1 MTLMLRDARET
12 DLDQLLGMNNA
23 AGAAILPI
31 DGARMRH
38 LFRQAAYFRVAQ
50 IDDHLAGFLIG
61 LDANAD
67 YDSTNFRFFAD
78 RYPAFTYIDRIVI
91 AAAYRGVGLGRV
103 FYADVQSYA
112 EIRSPWLTCEV
123 MLEPRNDAVVLFH
136 GADGFHEIGQHSMP
150 GGQHVS
156 LLAKELCSYPYVA
169 RTYGTSLPDETWLR
183 GRRDVMSALPL
194 AASAS

>member
-1 MTLMLRDARET
+1 MTLSLRDAREA

-31 DGARMRH
+31 DGSRMRH
-38 LFRQAAYFRVAQ
+38 LFREAAYFRVAQ

-61 LDANAD
+61 LDAGAD
-67 YDSTNFRFFAD
+67 YDSSNYGFFSQ

-112 EIRSPWLTCEV
+112 EVRSPWLACEV

-136 GADGFHEIGQHSMP
+136 GTYGFQEVGQHCMP
-150 GGQHVS
+150 GGEHVS

-169 RTYGTSLPDETWLR
+169 RTYGQQLPDEPWLR
-183 GRRDVMSALPL
+183 GRRDAVASLPK
-194 AASAS
+194 AASAV

>member
-1 MTLMLRDARET
+1 MTLTLRDARET

-31 DGARMRH
+31 DGTRMRH

-61 LDANAD
+61 LDADAD
-67 YDSTNFRFFAD
+67 YDSTNFRFFAE
-78 RYPAFTYIDRIVI
+78 RYATFTYIDRIVI
-91 AAAYRGVGLGRV
+91 AAPYRGLGLGRV

-112 EIRSPWLTCEV
+112 EVRSPWLSCEV

-136 GADGFHEIGQHSMP
+136 GADGFHEVGQHSMP

-156 LLAKELCSYPYVA
+156 LLAKELCSFPYVA
-169 RTYGTSLPDETWLR
+169 STYGANLPDETWLR
-183 GRRDVMSALPL
+183 GRRDAVPQLQL

>member
-1 MTLMLRDARET
+1 MNLLLRDARET

-61 LDANAD
+61 LDADAD
-67 YDSTNFRFFAD
+67 YDSSNFRFFAE
-78 RYPAFTYIDRIVI
+78 RYKAFTYIDRIVI

-112 EIRSPWLTCEV
+112 EIRSPWLACEV

-136 GADGFHEIGQHSMP
+136 GAYGFHEVGQHSMP

-156 LLAKELCSYPYVA
+156 LLAKELCSFPYVA
-169 RTYGTSLPDETWLR
+169 STYGPSLPDEPWLR
-183 GRRDVMSALPL
+183 GRHDAVAPLPL

>member
-1 MTLMLRDARET
+1 MTLSLRDAREA

-31 DGARMRH
+31 DGVRMRH

-61 LDANAD
+61 LDADAD
-67 YDSTNFRFFAD
+67 YDSSNYRFFSQ

-112 EIRSPWLTCEV
+112 EVRSPWLTCEV

-136 GADGFHEIGQHSMP
+136 GTYGFHEVGQHSMP

-169 RTYGTSLPDETWLR
+169 RTYPELPDEPWLR
-183 GRRDVMSALPL
+183 GRRDAIASLPM
-194 AASAS
+194 AASAV

>member
-1 MTLMLRDARET
+1 MNLLLRDAREA

-50 IDDHLAGFLIG
+50 IEDHLAGFLIG
-61 LDANAD
+61 LDADAE
-67 YDSTNFRFFAD
+67 YDSCNFRFFAE
-78 RYPAFTYIDRIVI
+78 RYETFTYIDRIVI

-112 EIRSPWLTCEV
+112 EVRSPWLACEV

-136 GADGFHEIGQHSMP
+136 GAYGFHEVGQHTMAT
-150 GGQHVS
+150 GQHVS
-156 LLAKELCSYPYVA
+156 LLAKELCSFRFVA
-169 RTYGTSLPDETWLR
+169 STYGTNLPDEAWLR
-183 GRRDVMSALPL
+183 GRRDAVASLPL